1 MSRPHAVGALDLE
14 TLRHMGWTD
23 SDLIDA
29 VAHGARNTAVDI
41 LFNTFKIER
50 DFSCGDAYLP
60 KSRWDARP

>member
-1 MSRPHAVGALDLE
+1 
-14 TLRHMGWTD
+14 MGWTD